1 MKFFVALVVSLALV
15 GCAKSP
21 QQVSFD
27 PKPVQSAVWVG
38 KGALAE
44 LQVVDARQIT
54 DIGSR
59 GGIYKSTSTLSLDNR
74 ATEDMSIYLQSRLLS
89 AGFKLGNVNPATS
102 WTVKLSELTY
112 DYVKVK
118 GVRDQVDVYC
128 VVSVEVVRGLSVY
141 TNTYRAS
148 LSNEVLTL
156 ASNDKNQEWVN
167 AAINAAL
174 DQLFQDQ
181 GIAEFLK

>member
-1 MKFFVALVVSLALV
+1 MKFFLALVTALVLV

-27 PKPVQSAVWVG
+27 AAPTQSALWAG
-38 KGALAE
+38 KGAIAE
-44 LQVVDARQIT
+44 LQVVDARST
-54 DIGSR
+54 TNIGSR
-59 GGIYKSTSTLSLDNR
+59 GGIYKATSTLSLDNR

-102 WTVKLSELTY
+102 WTVKLTELTY

-128 VVSVEVVRGLSVY
+128 GISVEIVRGLSTY
-141 TNTYRAS
+141 TNTYNAS
-148 LSNEVLTL
+148 ISNEVLTL
-156 ASNDKNQEWVN
+156 ASNNQNQAWVN

-181 GIAEFLK
+181 GIASFVK